1 MTKKTPRKKRTTISF
16 DISADL
22 APPLLSVAQKHN
34 YATIT
39 AYLKSIALRQA
50 GLSTLNNR
58 VTIDPSRTAID
69 EFIANQETIISETR
83 NLVAAVMGYMK
94 QQAENDFA
102 NFTTIRNL
110 TDEVRSMSL
119 QMQANDNASITSL
132 GAIMIAVL
140 EELKAMRQRE
150 KLIFRLTNQE
160 SEKMEPRF
168 KNAAD
173 SAFAALCEG
182 LDARNKIFINGVETV
197 MHAAVGMSAIRKS

>member
-1 MTKKTPRKKRTTISF
+1 MTQKTPRKKRTTISF

-110 TDEVRSMSL
+110 TDEVRSL
-119 QMQANDNASITSL
+119 TMQTQSNDSASITAI
-132 GAIMIAVL
+132 GAALIAIID
-140 EELKAMRQRE
+140 ELKSARQRE
-150 KLIFRLTNQE
+150 RLYFPSQFALSKKATAQE
-160 SEKMEPRF
+160 V
-168 KNAAD
+168 D
-173 SAFAALCEG
+173 TGDDAFDTITEHLTSKKDTIERG
-182 LDARNKIFINGVETV
+182 LHET
-197 MHAAVGMSAIRKS
+197 MIAIAGLTVKR